1 MVTDKRKEKIS
12 AFLDN
17 DMHRDELMSFSLSS
31 ESDDAKIA
39 QRYQMLGDNLRGE
52 MSDASFIDVSAAV
65 HDAVAEIPMADLPE
79 YNQAASAEQVT
90 SPVTSQVTSRSGS
103 VNKPLWNFS
112 AWFKPVAGM
121 AMAVTVAVV
130 MVMTVTEQDTAGI
143 APLATNTDVQ
153 PSSVQLASDTD
164 TTGLGPLNAEAPVS
178 QHLVNQHLE
187 FATQDTLQGRLPYV
201 RAVSFEPGKSME
213 TGQNIETYNT
223 KDTSE
228 NVTDNAAKSA
238 VQKSNVTK

>member
-39 QRYQMLGDNLRGE
+39 QRYQMVGDALRGE
-52 MSDASFIDVSAAV
+52 MSDSSFIDVSSAV
-65 HDAVAEIPMADLPE
+65 RDAVAEIPMAE
-79 YNQAASAEQVT
+79 MSIEASTEKSSQQST
-90 SPVTSQVTSRSGS
+90 PQSSQQPVKPDS
-103 VNKPLWNFS
+103 VDRPFWNLS

-130 MVMTVTEQDTAGI
+130 MVVTVTEQDGAGI
-143 APLATNTDVQ
+143 APVAKNIDSQ
-153 PSSVQLASDTD
+153 PAAVQLAVDTAPSDS
-164 TTGLGPLNAEAPVS
+164 GAPVN
-178 QHLVNQHLE
+178 QHLVTQHLE

-201 RAVSFEPGKSME
+201 RAVSFEPGNRLESKVSE
-213 TGQNIETYNT
+213 EEAPEGAVKNT
-223 KDTSE
+223 I
-228 NVTDNAAKSA
+228 VTE
-238 VQKSNVTK
+238 

>member
-31 ESDDAKIA
+31 ESDDVKIA
-39 QRYQMLGDNLRGE
+39 QRYQMVGDALRGE
-52 MSDASFIDVSAAV
+52 MSDSSFIDVSSAV
-65 HDAVAEIPMADLPE
+65 RDAVAEIPMAE
-79 YNQAASAEQVT
+79 TATEQ
-90 SPVTSQVTSRSGS
+90 SSQQSSQQSIKSGS
-103 VNKPLWNFS
+103 VDKSFWNLS

-130 MVMTVTEQDTAGI
+130 MVVTVTEQDGAGI
-143 APLATNTDVQ
+143 VPVATNVDSQPAAVQ
-153 PSSVQLASDTD
+153 PASVQLAVDTAPSNS
-164 TTGLGPLNAEAPVS
+164 GAPVN

-201 RAVSFEPGKSME
+201 RAVSFEPNNSSSDSL
-213 TGQNIETYNT
+213 NNT
-223 KDTSE
+223 SDASADIPE
-228 NVTDNAAKSA
+228 SDAKSA
-238 VQKSNVTK
+238 IKSTVINPIETE